1 MSASKK
7 KKNNKKKKKNNN
19 SNYKN
24 NNKKNNIKNVSE
36 EVKKDV
42 VAEPTIELNIADK
55 IIQAEEKKSEVKEIK
70 KEESEVDKKEEK
82 EEKKEDLV
90 QEKAAKLKEEK
101 KENKTQDTIKE
112 FEDVEGK
119 NVANIF
125 SEAKY
130 ENVYDDCPI
139 GPHSF
144 YDFTNLNTDY
154 DKPFRNYVRKHFNIN
169 ANFNHI
175 HISLPNHLKFYDDKT
190 GNYYYPESYNM
201 VSLLVQY
208 IFLKIGERFSYIQ
221 GFTIDVPRLR
231 LV

>member
-1 MSASKK
+1 MKEISFLTDYQSATHLTYCQA
-7 KKNNKKKKKNNN
+7 
-19 SNYKN
+19 SNFIERLKYGDYF
-24 NNKKNNIKNVSE
+24 IKESSVSE
-36 EVKKDV
+36 KNHLYSSEYSAKAVW
-42 VAEPTIELNIADK
+42 DK
-55 IIQAEEKKSEVKEIK
+55 LVFFVETRNRYQDYLKYKSH
-70 KEESEVDKKEEK
+70 
-82 EEKKEDLV
+82 
-90 QEKAAKLKEEK
+90 
-101 KENKTQDTIKE
+101 QDTIKE